1 MSCNETKIFITY
13 KQMGISGH
21 HSAIIF
27 IKLCLL
33 WKVFL
38 YHHKKLD
45 KNCFSY
51 FQNSLQT
58 CWHSRH
64 NEISGIIYFHK
75 LLLSWFT
82 NQPFNTFWDL
92 QVFSQSSG
100 IRLSVRLCSY
110 GWAVEKAFAII
121 QCVVFYC
128 YGSFLH
134 SHTAAQTGL
143 PLTAPYP
150 GVPSGPVLLF
160 GRDLLGDKVI
170 F

>member
-75 LLLSWFT
+75 LLLS
-82 NQPFNTFWDL
+82 
-92 QVFSQSSG
+92 
-100 IRLSVRLCSY
+100 
-110 GWAVEKAFAII
+110 
-121 QCVVFYC
+121 
-128 YGSFLH
+128 
-134 SHTAAQTGL
+134 
-143 PLTAPYP
+143 
-150 GVPSGPVLLF
+150 
-160 GRDLLGDKVI
+160 
-170 F
+170 